1 MKIAAAFS
9 ALLASAA
16 AFAPQQSA
24 RSATQLH
31 ETKVRKEII
40 LFLDEAGIQ
49 VYVAQSKG
57 REHDVVTGSK
67 HI

>member
-31 ETKVRKEII
+31 ETKVRKEIK
-40 LFLDEAGIQ
+40 LFSDEASKQ
-49 VYVAQSKG
+49 FYVA
-57 REHDVVTGSK
+57 T
-67 HI
+67 